1 MEQGE
6 NECFCSEEQLKESYQ
21 FYLGQLA
28 GPVRL
33 LYHSVLI
40 FVFAIIISLPFIRIN
55 ISVKAPGIIRPVCE
69 RTVIN
74 SLISGK
80 IDHILCSEGDF
91 VHKGQVLL
99 TMNRKHLLNELNH
112 KQTEEMYYLRELTD
126 LKKLLSG
133 KDTNMVS
140 VKYRMEYTK
149 FQNQYNKVNKQ
160 LQKASKEKQRF
171 MSLYMGKFISEQE
184 YDELVY
190 HESMLKSELNYLK
203 SNAFNNWQSELAQ
216 LQYNLNRIRAEIA
229 AIKKD
234 IEYCELIA
242 PVSGYLEQFTG
253 IYEGS
258 NIHVGTQLASISPDT
273 MLIGEIYITPDH
285 IGTIREGQEVMITI
299 DAFDYREWGIL
310 SGIITDIPDDYI
322 IVDNQPFYKVKCKPD
337 RDYLLLRSGLKGKL
351 KKGMTFQSRCIVSRR
366 SIAQLMVS
374 RLDQW
379 LNPNR

>member
-6 NECFCSEEQLKESYQ
+6 NECFCSEEQLRESYQ

-28 GPVRL
+28 GPVML

-40 FVFAIIISLPFIRIN
+40 FVLAIMISLPFIRIN
-55 ISVKAPGIIRPVCE
+55 ISVKAPGIIRPVSE

-80 IDHILCSEGDF
+80 IDHIFCSEGDF

-99 TMNRKHLLNELNH
+99 TMDHKHLLNELNH
-112 KQTEEMYYLRELTD
+112 KKTEEMYGLFELTD
-126 LKKLLSG
+126 LKNLLSG
-133 KDTNMVS
+133 KDTDMVS
-140 VKYRMEYTK
+140 VKYRMEFTNYH
-149 FQNQYNKVNKQ
+149 NQYKKVNKQ

-171 MSLYMGKFISEQE
+171 MNLYMEQFISEQE
-184 YDELVY
+184 YDELVH
-190 HESMLKSELNYLK
+190 HESLLKSELNFLE
-203 SNAFNNWQSELAQ
+203 SNSYNNWQNDLAR
-216 LQYNLNRIRAEIA
+216 LQYDLNRIRAEIA
-229 AIKKD
+229 TIEKD
-234 IEYCELIA
+234 IEYCKLIA
-242 PVSGYLEQFTG
+242 PVSGYLAQFTG

-258 NIHVGTQLASISPDT
+258 NIQAGTQLASISPDT
-273 MLIGEIYITPDH
+273 ILIGEIYITPDH

-310 SGIITDIPDDYI
+310 SGIITDIPDDFI
-322 IVDNQPFYKVKCKPD
+322 LIDNQPFYKVKCKPD
-337 RDYLLLRSGLKGKL
+337 RDYLLLKSGLKGRL
-351 KKGMTFQSRCIVSRR
+351 KKGMTFQSRCLVARR